1 MNEQSELWG
10 RTVFESEADEAAY
23 LEAEGAVV
31 FDVMGILYCAWLDD
45 IDTWDEI
52 KGQMECLKAIR
63 NRIFDRQNELE
74 EGGEQ

>member
-45 IDTWDEI
+45 INTWDEI
-52 KGQMECLKAIR
+52 KGKWSA
-63 NRIFDRQNELE
+63 
-74 EGGEQ
+74 